1 VATIGEATI
10 RPARGEDLD
19 EIRQIELRAG
29 RLFAEIGMQDIA
41 DHPPP
46 AVEELRRYVD
56 AGRAFAADV
65 DGRLAGFALVD
76 LVDGHAHLEQLSID
90 PAFARRRI
98 GQRLIDEVDRWA
110 ADQQHQEV
118 TLTTFRDVPW
128 NAPYYARLGFRAV
141 DGAELTPAL
150 VELLAVEASH
160 GLDPAQRVVMR
171 RAVTREPFA

>member
-1 VATIGEATI
+1 MATIGEATI

-19 EIRQIELRAG
+19 EIRQIEL
-29 RLFAEIGMQDIA
+29 
-41 DHPPP
+41 
-46 AVEELRRYVD
+46 
-56 AGRAFAADV
+56 
-65 DGRLAGFALVD
+65 
-76 LVDGHAHLEQLSID
+76 QLSID